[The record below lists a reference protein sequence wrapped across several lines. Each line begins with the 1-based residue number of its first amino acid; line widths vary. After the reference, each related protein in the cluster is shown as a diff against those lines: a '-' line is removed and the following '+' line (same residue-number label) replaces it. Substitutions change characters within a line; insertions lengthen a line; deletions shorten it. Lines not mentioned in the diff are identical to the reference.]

1 MKTML
6 TILRLMII
14 IIVIIRK
21 KMMLMTLVM
30 TSFKKNSVKVLKK
43 YKITTKENDLN
54 TTSLLN

>member
-21 KMMLMTLVM
+21 KNDAGHV
-30 TSFKKNSVKVLKK
+30 SNYKINSVRYSKN
-43 YKITTKENDLN
+43 TK
-54 TTSLLN
+54 